1 MQITRRQL
9 QQIIREEILREGRSR
24 PIPPELRHYVSDL
37 GAHVVRNA
45 WQESG
50 GDLDAARAELDEY
63 MDDQGSG
70 RGGRLPP
77 ELEPYIKALGRDRV
91 QMSWVGNE
99 GDLDSTIYDL
109 AAALHRRDIDKM
121 ASDLGV
127 DLPTRDLD

>member
-9 QQIIREEILREGRSR
+9 QQIIREEILREGSRS
-24 PIPPELRHYVSDL
+24 IPPELRHYVSDL

-45 WQESG
+45 WGESG

-63 MDDQGSG
+63 MDDLRSG

-77 ELEPYIKALGRDRV
+77 ELDPYIKALGRDRV

-99 GDLDSTIYDL
+99 GDLDWTIDDL
-109 AAALHRRDIDKM
+109 AAAVHRQGIDKM
-121 ASDLGV
+121 ARDLGV
-127 DLPTRDLD
+127 DLPSRDLD

>member
-9 QQIIREEILREGRSR
+9 QQIIREEILREGSRS
-24 PIPPELRHYVSDL
+24 IPPELRHYVSDL

-50 GDLDAARAELDEY
+50 GDLDAAMSELEEY
-63 MDDQGSG
+63 MDDLDSG

-77 ELEPYIKALGRDRV
+77 ELDPYIKALGRDRV

-109 AAALHRRDIDKM
+109 AAAIHRRDIDKM
-121 ASDLGV
+121 ARDLGV